1 MQWPSPKQFPLGEY
15 FGFVT
20 NDGDFPQFPISSK
33 YQKITS
39 QNIMWKCDLNVKNQR
54 SIVTILYRKM
64 GGGGVILKEHFSKI
78 NQYFLK
84 VPSIPL
90 NLASLTVSIDL
101 VLTLFTL
108 LKEVCFSNY
117 WMTGSIF
124 NGSFKTKHKFLDFTF
139 KKIGLVG

>member
-1 MQWPSPKQFPLGEY
+1 MTESKTVSAWVNISVSSPMMEISPSSLFHQISEDYLPKY
-15 FGFVT
+15 NV
-20 NDGDFPQFPISSK
+20 
-33 YQKITS
+33 
-39 QNIMWKCDLNVKNQR
+39 NVKNQR
-54 SIVTILYRKM
+54 SIVTILYRKL
-64 GGGGVILKEHFSKI
+64 GGGDVILKEHFSKI

-117 WMTGSIF
+117 WITGSIF
-124 NGSFKTKHKFLDFTF
+124 NGSCKTKQKFLDFTF
-139 KKIGLVG
+139 KKVVG